1 MIIGVDMG
9 TITKRQK
16 VDGRFTYTAQIRIK
30 RPDKITFNKTRT
42 FAKESLAKEWIKRF
56 EAEILVNPA
65 ILNPEVQV
73 VSKTLEQFIL
83 QYLDEIGDEF
93 ANTKTSALK
102 NLCIYDIA
110 HKNAYALSRQD
121 FSNFAI
127 ERRKGNPLE
136 MLEGV
141 APSTVLKD
149 LSHISSVLNH
159 AELLWEQ
166 DVAHAKNELSHSLIG
181 LKKARIVTKSKERDR
196 LVTSEELHILT
207 NHFYKGW
214 KRVRNAIPMHL
225 VMWLA
230 IYTGRREGELC
241 EMRLKD
247 FDKKNSQWK
256 IRDVKNPDGSK
267 GNHKFAHLAP
277 NALLIIE
284 QLLEPSTRKR
294 MLELGYSEEL
304 LLPVNVQTVSD
315 YFRRACRLNGI
326 EDLRFH
332 DLRHEAATRYAED
345 GFTIPQL
352 QTITLHSSWNSL
364 KRYVNLRKRG
374 ERVDYQAAID
384 FAQKQY
390 DNNYAKFASKQRY
403 VSVADIADAEDVY
416 SQMLTPDVINTEF
429 AFMKGFL
436 EKFMKSFRPTKS
448 VKDTFKE
455 KSNIQNVFAWND
467 VQQAFVVP
475 YIQNA
480 WENWFNDHGTIDW
493 KQLPND
499 TTHFSVKGL
508 DVLKIEQARVYKWE
522 NEIKKWF
529 DITKFYDADIS
540 KLIKK
545 N

>member
-1 MIIGVDMG
+1 MG
-9 TITKRQK
+9 TIAERTTA
-16 VDGRFTYTAQIRIK
+16 DGKTRYRAQIRITRK
-30 RPDKITFNKTRT
+30 GLPPFIKTRT
-42 FAKESLAKEWIKRF
+42 FAKESLAKEWIKRL

-65 ILNPEVQV
+65 ILNPEAKV
-73 VSKTLEQFIL
+73 VSKTLEQFIT
-83 QYLDEIGDEF
+83 QYLDEISDEF
-93 ANTKTSALK
+93 ADTKTAALK
-102 NLCIYDIA
+102 NICNYDIA
-110 HKNAYALSRQD
+110 HKDAYTLSRQD
-121 FSNFAI
+121 FSSFAI
-127 ERRKGNPLE
+127 ERRKGNPIE
-136 MLEGV
+136 MIDGV
-141 APSTVLKD
+141 APATALKD

-159 AELLWEQ
+159 AELVWGE

-196 LVTSEELHILT
+196 LITSEELHILT

-225 VMWLA
+225 VMWFA

-241 EMRLKD
+241 EMRLAD

-267 GNHKFAHLAP
+267 GNHKFAHLEP

-284 QLLEPSTRKR
+284 ELLEPSTRKR
-294 MLELGYSEEL
+294 MLELGYSDEL

-374 ERVDYQAAID
+374 ERLDYQTAIQ
-384 FAQKQY
+384 FARQQY
-390 DNNYAKFASKQRY
+390 DDNYSKFALKQRY
-403 VSVADIADAEDVY
+403 VSAADIADAEEAY
-416 SQMLTPDVINTEF
+416 SQVQTPDVINTEF
-429 AFMKGFL
+429 SFIKEQL
-436 EKFMKSFRPTKS
+436 ERFMKSFRPTKS
-448 VKDTFKE
+448 VKDMYKE
-455 KSNIQNVFAWND
+455 KSNIQNIFAWND
-467 VQQAFVVP
+467 VQQSFVVP

-480 WENWFNDHGTIDW
+480 WENWFNDNGTIDW
-493 KQLPND
+493 KHLPND
-499 TTHFSVKGL
+499 TTHFSIKGL
-508 DVLKIEQARVYKWE
+508 DVLKIENERVYKWE
-522 NEIKKWF
+522 KEIEKWF
-529 DITKFYDADIS
+529 DITKYFDADIS
-540 KLIKK
+540 NLIKK
-545 N
+545 

>member
-1 MIIGVDMG
+1 MG

-30 RPDKITFNKTRT
+30 RPDKTTFNKTRT

-65 ILNPEVQV
+65 ILNPETQV
-73 VSKTLEQFIL
+73 VSKTLEQFIS
-83 QYLDEIGDEF
+83 QYLDEISDEF
-93 ANTKTSALK
+93 ADTKTSALK
-102 NLCIYDIA
+102 NICTYDISQ
-110 HKNAYALSRQD
+110 KDAYTLTRQD

-127 ERRKGNPLE
+127 ERRKGNPMT
-136 MLEGV
+136 MLDGV

-149 LSHISSVLNH
+149 LSHISAVLNH
-159 AELLWEQ
+159 AELVWGE
-166 DVAHAKNELSHSLIG
+166 DIAHAKNELSHSLIG

-196 LVTSEELHILT
+196 LITSEELHILT

-241 EMRLKD
+241 EMRLND

-267 GNHKFAHLAP
+267 GNHKFAHLEP
-277 NALLIIE
+277 NALIIIE

-294 MLELGYSEEL
+294 MLELGYSDEL

-345 GFTIPQL
+345 GFTVPQL

-374 ERVDYQAAID
+374 ERLDYQAAIK
-384 FAQKQY
+384 FAQQQY
-390 DNNYAKFASKQRY
+390 DDSYSTFASKQRY
-403 VSVADIADAEDVY
+403 VSAADIADAEEAY
-416 SQMLTPDVINTEF
+416 SQVQTPDVINTEF
-429 AFMKGFL
+429 TFIKEQL
-436 EKFMKSFRPTKS
+436 ENFIKSFRPTKS
-448 VKDTFKE
+448 VKDTFQE
-455 KSNIQNVFAWND
+455 KSNIQNIFAWND
-467 VQQAFVVP
+467 VQQCFAVP
-475 YIQNA
+475 FIQNA
-480 WENWFNDHGTIDW
+480 WENWFNNNGLIDW
-493 KQLPND
+493 HHLPAD
-499 TTHFSVKGL
+499 TTHFSIKGL
-508 DVLKIEQARVYKWE
+508 DVLKIEQGRVYKWE

-529 DITKFYDADIS
+529 DITKFYNVNFE
-540 KLIKK
+540 KLICKK
-545 N
+545 